1 MSETLN
7 LYRLQKLDT
16 QIDQIESRLA
26 EINQALSDDRRV
38 RKAQISLKKAKDA
51 AQNAK
56 SALRQIENQVGDTRL
71 KRKTTQASLF
81 SGKIKNPKDLQDLQ
95 METEALARYIVKLED
110 QQLEAMLTSEA
121 ADEAEADADKAL
133 LQAKGTAAEENAS
146 LLGEKTG
153 LEENLNKA
161 LREKDAVLQ
170 SVKETNLVL
179 YQKLRTSKRGT
190 AVATISDDGCSI
202 CGQALTPADIQAV
215 RSGSS
220 LIFCPS
226 CGRILYSH

>member
-1 MSETLN
+1 MSESLN

-16 QIDQIESRLA
+16 QIDQIESRLT
-26 EINQALSDDRRV
+26 EIDQALSDDGRV
-38 RKAQISLKKAKDA
+38 RKAQIALKKAKDA

-95 METEALARYIVKLED
+95 METEALARYIAKLED
-110 QQLEAMLTSEA
+110 QQLEAMLASEA

-161 LREKDAVLQ
+161 QREKDAVLQ
-170 SVKETNLVL
+170 SVKESNLVL
-179 YQKLRTSKRGT
+179 YQKLRKSKRGT

>member
-38 RKAQISLKKAKDA
+38 RKAQITLKKTKDA

-95 METEALARYIVKLED
+95 METEALARYIAKLED
-110 QQLEAMLTSEA
+110 QQLEAMLASEA

>member
-16 QIDQIESRLA
+16 QIDQIESRLQ
-26 EINQALSDDRRV
+26 EIDQALSDDRRV
-38 RKAQISLKKAKDA
+38 RKAQITLKKAKDA
-51 AQNAK
+51 AQKAK

-81 SGKIKNPKDLQDLQ
+81 SGKIKNPKALQDLQ
-95 METEALARYIVKLED
+95 METEALARYIAKLED
-110 QQLEAMLTSEA
+110 QQLDAMITSEA
-121 ADEAEADADKAL
+121 ADEAESDADKAL

-153 LEENLNKA
+153 LEDDLNKA
-161 LREKDAVLQ
+161 QREKEAVLQ
-170 SVKETNLVL
+170 SVKESNLAL
-179 YQKLRTSKRGT
+179 YQKLRKSKRGT
-190 AVATISDDGCSI
+190 AVASITDDGCSI

-220 LIFCPS
+220 LVFCPS

>member
-95 METEALARYIVKLED
+95 METEALARYIAKLED
-110 QQLEAMLTSEA
+110 QQLEAMLASEA

>member
-38 RKAQISLKKAKDA
+38 RKAQITLKKTKDA

-95 METEALARYIVKLED
+95 METEALARYIAKLED
-110 QQLEAMLTSEA
+110 QQLEAMLASEA

-153 LEENLNKA
+153 LEENLDKA